1 MRWPTEFVTGINNFL
16 CKGAPPQADRDWNP
30 AVLLLTNH
38 GAVFV
43 YSVPELKQCYRKTE
57 FLNPGDRK

>member
-1 MRWPTEFVTGINNFL
+1 MSGTNKCCTGVSIS
-16 CKGAPPQADRDWNP
+16 CVKGAPPQADRDWNP
-30 AVLLLTNH
+30 AILLLTNH

-43 YSVPELKQCYRKTE
+43 YSLPDLKQCYRKTE